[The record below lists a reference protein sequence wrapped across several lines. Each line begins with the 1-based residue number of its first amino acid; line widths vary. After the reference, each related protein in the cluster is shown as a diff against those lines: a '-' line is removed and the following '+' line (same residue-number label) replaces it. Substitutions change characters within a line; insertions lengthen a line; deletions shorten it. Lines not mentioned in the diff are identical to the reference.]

1 MGASWHTRDATATI
15 CVTSLHVR
23 ISPNQLQ
30 WLESQTRP
38 FHNKSAVIRDLIES
52 AMQGLHGS
60 IDYPRAVSGAEPPQ
74 GNLDPLT
81 GYKSSLKQ
89 PEAKAQV
96 LELQQQPL
104 KQPAVPSSAH
114 SINHE
119 KKHNVINSPEKA
131 RKPRAKNTK
140 GTPEFEA
147 FWKIYLRCRH
157 RANGQSKPK
166 AFTVWQQLVPEH
178 LTADDLTRAIEQ
190 AVSDIE
196 SRQALGEFASPL
208 PDCFRWMR
216 DECYAVYLEDHEP
229 MKIKPSWKL

>member
-1 MGASWHTRDATATI
+1 
-15 CVTSLHVR
+15 
-23 ISPNQLQ
+23 
-30 WLESQTRP
+30 
-38 FHNKSAVIRDLIES
+38 
-52 AMQGLHGS
+52 MQGVDGVAS
-60 IDYPRAVSGAEPPQ
+60 VGPRSGTAGPPQ
-74 GNLDPLT
+74 GNLGPLT
-81 GYKSSLKQ
+81 GYKPSLKQ

-104 KQPAVPSSAH
+104 REPAVPSLAQP
-114 SINHE
+114 IDHE
-119 KKHNVINSPEKA
+119 KKHNVIKSPEKS

-166 AFTVWQQLVPEH
+166 AFIVWQQLVPEH

-216 DECYAVYLEDHEP
+216 DEC
-229 MKIKPSWKL
+229 